1 MMDRTDEGAFADDDD
16 DDNDDSS
23 VFADGAGVLDA
34 GCGIGADDVEAGA
47 GCRVEVDDILEVTP
61 LGGARGGR
69 VKRRLCTL
77 SIVELSPT
85 ALIMVSNK
93 L

>member
-1 MMDRTDEGAFADDDD
+1 MAGRTDEGAFADDDD
-16 DDNDDSS
+16 DDDS
-23 VFADGAGVLDA
+23 VFAGGAGILDA

-47 GCRVEVDDILEVTP
+47 GCRVEVDDVLEITP

-69 VKRRLCTL
+69 VKCRLCTL

-85 ALIMVSNK
+85 AFIMVNNK